1 MVVGA
6 CRCVA
11 WLVCLTVDT
20 ASQRGRANLC
30 GAWRHV
36 HRGGRTGSM
45 ALRCRAGMPFGAGL
59 ALMDMA
65 LIALQPQ
72 SGG

>member
-1 MVVGA
+1 MYIA
-6 CRCVA
+6 VA
-11 WLVCLTVDT
+11 
-20 ASQRGRANLC
+20 A
-30 GAWRHV
+30 
-36 HRGGRTGSM
+36 RGGRTGSM

>member
-1 MVVGA
+1 
-6 CRCVA
+6 
-11 WLVCLTVDT
+11 
-20 ASQRGRANLC
+20 
-30 GAWRHV
+30 
-36 HRGGRTGSM
+36 M

-65 LIALQPQ
+65 LMDMALIALQPQ